1 MEQMQ
6 ATGHQVVVVRNNAGE
21 VVHTHEFVDFGDV
34 EPRSE
39 EEILNQ
45 AVEAAQNAHPV
56 LGDEELT
63 PAVSTK
69 EELDRLRRQHIGRA
83 PS

>member
-39 EEILNQ
+39 EEILI
-45 AVEAAQNAHPV
+45 
-56 LGDEELT
+56 
-63 PAVSTK
+63 
-69 EELDRLRRQHIGRA
+69 RQSRQRKTRIRC
-83 PS
+83 SVMRN